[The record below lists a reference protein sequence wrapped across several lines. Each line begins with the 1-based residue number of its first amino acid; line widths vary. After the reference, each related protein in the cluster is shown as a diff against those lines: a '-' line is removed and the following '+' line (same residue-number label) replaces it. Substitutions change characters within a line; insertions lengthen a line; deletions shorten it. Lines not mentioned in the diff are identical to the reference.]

1 MRFITKQTINI
12 EILTDN
18 GISAGT
24 MLGKFYGD
32 ELRIDSM
39 KIKTE
44 YLSADLLGQSVLEMI
59 DAGLS
64 RGAKHIVWHYTEQPG
79 SDYTDKK
86 NDPYYLAI
94 MPMMISGLNLS

>member
-18 GISAGT
+18 GIPAGT
-24 MLGKFYGD
+24 MIGRFYGD
-32 ELRIDSM
+32 DLKIESM
-39 KIKTE
+39 KIKPE
-44 YLSADLLGQSVLEMI
+44 YLSSNLLGQSVLEMT

-64 RGAKHIVWHYTEQPG
+64 RGAKRILWYYTEQPG

-86 NDPYYLAI
+86 K
-94 MPMMISGLNLS
+94 